1 MDSSQLSQLPDWV
14 LPILLIVILWT
25 IFWKAMAL
33 WISARKNDGVWFII
47 LMLVNTLGILEI
59 IYIFGVAKVKPNKLF
74 KFK

>member
-1 MDSSQLSQLPDWV
+1 MGCSQIPDWV
-14 LPILLIVILWT
+14 LPILLMAILWT

-47 LMLVNTLGILEI
+47 LMLINTLGILEI
-59 IYIFGVAKVKPNKLF
+59 IYIFGVAKIKPDKLF

>member
-1 MDSSQLSQLPDWV
+1 MCNMQLTDLALII
-14 LPILLIVILWT
+14 LPIAIAWS

-47 LMLVNTLGILEI
+47 LMVVNTLGILEI

-74 KFK
+74 RFK

>member
-1 MDSSQLSQLPDWV
+1 MGCSQLPDLV

-33 WISARKNDGVWFII
+33 WISARKNDSVWFII